1 MRSRL
6 ALTGVL
12 VLLGYL
18 LLPQI
23 ASAMTTDPKLFIEI
37 KRFQFKPA
45 KGDKPGWISFGKA
58 TVTAVRYSDGSIMTT
73 KLSTEPII
81 GAKIKFM
88 TKKLI
93 MTGGGG
99 GAPATFM
106 NTNIEIRSKKV
117 LYIAGLL
124 TPITF
129 DPGSDLTDGI
139 VTLNLG
145 FALDNLFFTT
155 LNTGSGS
162 RFITEYAANSSTVAG
177 ALFLTLVTSSHAG
190 KRIDL
195 FNQGSKGFGSG
206 EFKIPE
212 PGTMML
218 LGAGLIGLA
227 SRRRRS

>member
-6 ALTGVL
+6 ALAGVI
-12 VLLGYL
+12 VLLGSL
-18 LLPQI
+18 LIPQI

-37 KRFQFKPA
+37 KKFKYQPA
-45 KGDKPGWISFGKA
+45 KGDKPAFLKIGKA
-58 TVTAVRYSDGSIMTT
+58 TVVAVQYSDGSMIST
-73 KLSTEPII
+73 KKSTEPII

-88 TKKLI
+88 SKKL
-93 MTGGGG
+93 MQTGGGG
-99 GAPATFM
+99 GAAATFM
-106 NTNIEIRSKKV
+106 DTNIEIRNKNV

-162 RFITEYAANSSTVAG
+162 QFITEYAANSSTVAG
-177 ALFLTLVTSSHAG
+177 ALFLTLVSSNEPG

-195 FNQGSKGFGSG
+195 FNQKTKGFGSG

-227 SRRRRS
+227 ARRRRS